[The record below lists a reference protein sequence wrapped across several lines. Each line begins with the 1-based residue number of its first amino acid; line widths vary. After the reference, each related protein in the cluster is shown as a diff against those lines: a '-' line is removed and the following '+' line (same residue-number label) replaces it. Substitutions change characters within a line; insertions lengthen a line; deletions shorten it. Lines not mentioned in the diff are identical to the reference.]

1 MKTLIIAVIDEVLFA
16 VYFLGAVQVL
26 LETVNKMAI
35 VIDDKANDNQN
46 QDNEYFL
53 QGIGNTDIKSETLR
67 TRAQWK
73 NLSWWLT

>member
-1 MKTLIIAVIDEVLFA
+1 MKFCSLFI
-16 VYFLGAVQVL
+16 FLGAVPVL

-53 QGIGNTDIKSETLR
+53 QGIGNRHKI
-67 TRAQWK
+67 
-73 NLSWWLT
+73 

>member
-1 MKTLIIAVIDEVLFA
+1 MKFCSLFI
-16 VYFLGAVQVL
+16 FLGAVPVL

-67 TRAQWK
+67 TRAQ
-73 NLSWWLT
+73 

>member
-1 MKTLIIAVIDEVLFA
+1 MKFCSLF
-16 VYFLGAVQVL
+16 VFLGAVQVL

-53 QGIGNTDIKSETLR
+53 QGLNEKICHDD
-67 TRAQWK
+67 
-73 NLSWWLT
+73 

>member
-67 TRAQWK
+67 TRAQ
-73 NLSWWLT
+73 